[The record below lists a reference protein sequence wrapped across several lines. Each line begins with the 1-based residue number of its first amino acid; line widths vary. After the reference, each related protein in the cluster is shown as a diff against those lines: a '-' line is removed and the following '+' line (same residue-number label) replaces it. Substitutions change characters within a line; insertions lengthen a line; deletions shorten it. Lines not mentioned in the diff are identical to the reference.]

1 MFSMCWSW
9 SGSTLPL
16 SSHQPWISYFSW
28 LDKSPKLMSNEFYC
42 HWLFLRSL
50 KSPIASHRLQQ
61 LPTTVLWD
69 PSSYR
74 HHHIVS
80 RDYRDLDKVL
90 EIKSHFPHPN
100 FLWQKCED
108 IQFGTAA
115 ISHATLFPS
124 KVQQCIGKQL
134 TSDLY
139 PTKHSPSRIAVLEA
153 IHMKW
158 GDLLCASVLVK
169 VHELIRQRS
178 KL

>member
-115 ISHATLFPS
+115 ISHATLPD

-134 TSDLY
+134 TSDVY
-139 PTKHSPSRIAVLEA
+139 PTKISRL
-153 IHMKW
+153 MKW
-158 GDLLCASVLVK
+158 GDLLCACVFGKGQSMAMPALNQTPVFV
-169 VHELIRQRS
+169 
-178 KL
+178 